1 MRKSLTRKQVV
12 TKRLEIDAI
21 FRNGKKYSAKQVKLL
36 VADNNLE
43 INRIIVIPVKNYGNS
58 VERNRIKRQIKEI
71 WRVENPNFKSGL
83 DFAFVVYPGKTLD
96 YWTQKGNLTT
106 LFEKANL
113 YKI

>member
-12 TKRLEIDAI
+12 KKRLEIDAI

-43 INRIIVIPVKNYGNS
+43 INRIIVIP
-58 VERNRIKRQIKEI
+58 
-71 WRVENPNFKSGL
+71 NFKSGL
-83 DFAFVVYPGKTLD
+83 DFAFVVYPGKALD